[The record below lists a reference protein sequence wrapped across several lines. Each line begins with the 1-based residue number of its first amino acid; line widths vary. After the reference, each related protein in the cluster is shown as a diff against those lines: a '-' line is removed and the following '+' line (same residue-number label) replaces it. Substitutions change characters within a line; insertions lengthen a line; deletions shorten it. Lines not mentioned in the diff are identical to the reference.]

1 MTPQWRAIRSAVL
14 PILLAIS
21 ACAPA
26 EPPFGTVASDI
37 PPLQAQSARL
47 YFYRALEPYET
58 NAPTTAYLN
67 GKEVAVAWMGSVTYR
82 DVAPGQYLISV
93 FSRGRYPN
101 QFKTV
106 VLRPGETAYVR
117 IDSLKNWAPCGGGGD
132 FGIGIQGCVNTFVVQ
147 IVAPAEAQFEMRD
160 LSFVRE

>member
-1 MTPQWRAIRSAVL
+1 MSLLLLRRTVRSAVL
-14 PILLAIS
+14 LTLLAIS

-37 PPLQAQSARL
+37 PPVPAQMARL

-58 NAPTTAYLN
+58 NAPTTASLN
-67 GKEVAVAWMGSVTYR
+67 GNPIVVAWMGSVTYR

-93 FSRGRYPN
+93 FSRGQYPN

-106 VLRPGETAYVR
+106 VLRPGETAYAR
-117 IDSLKNWAPCGGGGD
+117 IESAQAWQPCGGSGKVGTE
-132 FGIGIQGCVNTFVVQ
+132 GCDMTYVVV
-147 IVAPAEAQFEMRD
+147 IVSPVVAQDEMRD
-160 LSFVRE
+160 LAFIHG